1 MDAADAYAHVGF
13 ADTEVSDVHD
23 ATRPVNPLEGVAIVA
38 AGVAAGTINT
48 IVGSGSLVTFPTLLL
63 FGFSPL
69 VANVSNTV
77 GLVPGSASGVVGYR
91 RELAGQGRRALRL
104 GLAAL
109 VGGITGALLL
119 LVLPASAF
127 ARIVPFLILIASALM
142 AIQPRLASFVAGHRP
157 LGAEH
162 SRALAGL
169 VFLTAIYGGYFG
181 AAQSVLFIA
190 LLAIFVPDDLQRLNG
205 LKNVLALIVN
215 GVAAIV
221 FIGVAPVDW
230 AAAALIAVGS
240 IAGGQLGAALGR
252 RMSPLAL
259 RSVVVAVGLIVGV
272 RLLLG

>member
-1 MDAADAYAHVGF
+1 M
-13 ADTEVSDVHD
+13 S
-23 ATRPVNPLEGVAIVA
+23 PLEGVAVVA

-109 VGGITGALLL
+109 LGGITGALLL
-119 LVLPASAF
+119 LVL
-127 ARIVPFLILIASALM
+127 LASALM
-142 AIQPRLASFVAGHRP
+142 AVQPRLASFVAGHRP
-157 LGAEH
+157 MGAEH
-162 SRALAGL
+162 SRALMGL

-205 LKNVLALIVN
+205 LKNVLALVVN

-221 FIGVAPVDW
+221 FIAVAPVDW
-230 AAAALIAVGS
+230 AAAGLIAVGS
-240 IAGGQLGAALGR
+240 IAGGQLGAAVGR

-259 RSVVVAVGLIVGV
+259 RSVVVAVGVIVGV